1 MAPVRLGDL
10 ATCMALHTYRTDISF
25 FCKRGLEVCD
35 LAGALLPLAVYILL
49 YSTWLISRVS
59 IKQ

>member
-1 MAPVRLGDL
+1 MHGIAYF
-10 ATCMALHTYRTDISF
+10 YRPDIII

-35 LAGALLPLAVYILL
+35 LAGVLLPLAVYILL